1 LQLFL
6 GLLEVHILI
15 SGRELSCNRDL
26 YISNATAID
35 LIPIVLS
42 NLMYKNWSLLQ
53 GVSSVGQ
60 KPYTAV
66 MIVPTGTGATIGG
79 FAGDALPVARAL
91 ASVVDCLIT
100 HPNVSNIYC
109 MMHSFDPLLI
119 DTILGQ
125 HVELSMVNLFSGT

>member
-1 LQLFL
+1 M
-6 GLLEVHILI
+6 
-15 SGRELSCNRDL
+15 
-26 YISNATAID
+26 SNARAID

-42 NLMYKNWSLLQ
+42 NLMYKNWGLLQ

-100 HPNVSNIYC
+100 HPNVSNRYC
-109 MMHSFDPLLI
+109 MMHSFDPLSWVNMWRQVWSI
-119 DTILGQ
+119 CFLGLEYAISKVVPGLL
-125 HVELSMVNLFSGT
+125 HCFRNLDPIF